1 MIRDSYKGFFFA
13 LAGSV
18 LLATNYIVAKY
29 ALREIDALTFA
40 FIWVGVAAVL
50 MLIVLAVQG
59 KLRQLAVP
67 RRCVRYIV
75 ILGLFACLNQG
86 TFWAGLELLEPSFAS
101 FLGRFWLL
109 FTVLG
114 GYLVLHERLSPI
126 ELVAGVVMIA
136 GGCISSIDNWRSDWV
151 GVVLILI
158 GCVAFAGV
166 NVTLKVAV
174 RHADPIVLNFYRLA
188 FATPVLGAYVFL
200 FGQPGNFN
208 VEPKYW
214 GALAL
219 GVILAPCGGVLCQI
233 HSFKYWA
240 LSRSTLVFM
249 IQPLFVLPAA
259 LFLLDRTPT
268 NQQLIG
274 GLIIL
279 AGGLWLV
286 WTHGRRRGANAEPSS
301 PTNVD

>member
-1 MIRDSYKGFFFA
+1 MTDQIAPDSRDPLKGFLFA

-18 LLATNYIVAKY
+18 LLASNYIVAKY
-29 ALREIDALTFA
+29 ALGGFQPLTFA
-40 FIWVGVAAVL
+40 FIWVLAAALL

-59 KLRQLAVP
+59 KLRQLAVS
-67 RRCVRYIV
+67 RRCVKHII

-86 TFWAGLELLEPSFAS
+86 TFWAGLTRLDPSFAS

-114 GYLVLHERLSPI
+114 GVLVLHERLSLPEI
-126 ELVAGVVMIA
+126 LAGAVMIA
-136 GGCISSIDNWRSDWV
+136 GGCISSIGNWQSEGW

-158 GCVAFAGV
+158 GCAAFAGV

-174 RHADPIVLNFYRLA
+174 RHADPFVLNFYRLA

-200 FGQPGNFN
+200 SGHTRFD
-208 VEPKYW
+208 VEPKFW
-214 GALAL
+214 AALLL
-219 GVILAPCGGVLCQI
+219 GVILAPCAGVLCQI

-259 LFLLDRTPT
+259 YFLLNATPSG
-268 NQQLIG
+268 QQLIG

-286 WTHGRRRGANAEPSS
+286 WIHGRSRRSS
-301 PTNVD
+301 

>member
-1 MIRDSYKGFFFA
+1 MADQIPPDSRHPLKGFFFA

-29 ALREIDALTFA
+29 ALRGIDALTFA

-67 RRCVRYIV
+67 RRCVKYII

-86 TFWAGLELLEPSFAS
+86 TFWDGLTRLDPSFAS

-114 GYLVLHERLSPI
+114 GFLVLHERLSPV

-136 GGCISSIDNWRSDWV
+136 GGCISSIGNWQSDWV

-158 GCVAFAGV
+158 GCAAFAGV

-188 FATPVLGAYVFL
+188 IATPVLGAYAFL
-200 FGQPGNFN
+200 SGRANFD

-219 GVILAPCGGVLCQI
+219 GVVLAPCAGVLCQI

-259 LFLLDRTPT
+259 LFLLKRTPT

-286 WTHGRRRGANAEPSS
+286 WTHGRNRSRALS
-301 PTNVD
+301 

>member
-1 MIRDSYKGFFFA
+1 MF
-13 LAGSV
+13 LAS
-18 LLATNYIVAKY
+18 NYIVAKY
-29 ALREIDALTFA
+29 ALRGFNALTFA
-40 FIWVGVAAVL
+40 AVWVSSAAVL

-59 KLRQLAVP
+59 KLRQLAVS
-67 RRCVRYIV
+67 RRCVKYIIV
-75 ILGLFACLNQG
+75 LGLFACLNQG
-86 TFWAGLELLEPSFAS
+86 TFWAGLTRLDPSFAS

-114 GYLVLHERLSPI
+114 GVLVLRERLL
-126 ELVAGVVMIA
+126 LVEILAGTVMIA
-136 GGCISSIDNWRSDWV
+136 GGCISSIGNWQSDGL

-158 GCVAFAGV
+158 GCAAFAGV

-174 RHADPIVLNFYRLA
+174 AHADPFVLNFYRLA
-188 FATPVLGAYVFL
+188 FAAPALGACLVL
-200 FGQPGNFN
+200 WGRPEFN
-208 VEPKYW
+208 VEPEYW

-219 GVILAPCGGVLCQI
+219 GVVLAPCAGVLCQI

-249 IQPLFVLPAA
+249 AQPLFVLPAA
-259 LFLLDRTPT
+259 YFLLNAEPSK
-268 NQQLIG
+268 QQLIG

-286 WTHGRRRGANAEPSS
+286 GIHGRRRGQTVGPLSGTDA
-301 PTNVD
+301 D